1 MVDTDTRR
9 AIFVSTMKPPSILY
23 RSALAALLLLVSICL
38 PGVSRAAQVS
48 GVINLDQ
55 AIQMALDYSPNLKA
69 AMQDVNK
76 AEYGRKEAFTYYLPE
91 LSTSYSWRRVQTPA
105 EIKTS
110 SGDFTVGSKNNY
122 IWSTGFTQPLFTG
135 WRITSTYRLAE
146 LGVDLARVNLSLA
159 RLDVVLKV
167 KEAYF
172 VYLRSLKDVAVR
184 KLSVKLLQSQLKTSQ
199 DFYDVGIIPINDVL
213 KTKVELS
220 QAQQNL
226 VSADNQAAVNLTKL
240 NNLLGRPVN
249 QPIEVEDILK
259 HFPVDITYESARAQ
273 ALAQR
278 PELKALDLK
287 LKQADQSIRKA
298 QSGYWPELAV
308 RGSYDFDSDS
318 PELGD
323 SVEYDATGWSVV
335 AGLEW
340 TFWEWGRTKHQVD
353 QQRAG
358 KLKLKALHKDMEDQ
372 VDLQVKQSYLFLQ
385 EADKNI
391 ATAKIS
397 VEQAKENYRIT
408 RERYKEQL
416 TTNTELL
423 DAQTLLTQAQNNYYT
438 TLTVYNV
445 AYANLLRSM
454 GREK

>member
-1 MVDTDTRR
+1 
-9 AIFVSTMKPPSILY
+9 MKPTTPLY
-23 RSALAALLLLVSICL
+23 RYAAAIVLTMALLCA
-38 PGVSRAAQVS
+38 PGAAAAADAP
-48 GVINLDQ
+48 GAIGLDQ
-55 AIQMALDYSPNLKA
+55 AIKMALDYSPNLKA

-76 AEYGRKEAFTYYLPE
+76 AESGRKEAFTYYLPE
-91 LSTSYSWRRVQTPA
+91 LSTSYNLRQVQNPTQITTPLGQF
-105 EIKTS
+105 S
-110 SGDFTVGSKNNY
+110 VGEESNY
-122 IWSTGFTQPLFTG
+122 IWSTGFTQPIFTG
-135 WRITSTYRLAE
+135 WRITSSYRLAE
-146 LGVDLARVNLSLA
+146 LGVDLARVNYALA

-172 VYLRSLKDVAVR
+172 VYLRSLKDVSVR
-184 KLSVKLLQSQLKTSQ
+184 KLSVKLLESQLKTSQ

-220 QAQQNL
+220 QARQNL

-240 NNLLGRPVN
+240 NNLLGRSVN
-249 QPIEVEDILK
+249 QPIEVKDLLK
-259 HFPVDITYESARAQ
+259 HFAVDITYDSARAQ

-298 QSGYWPELAV
+298 KSGYWPEVAV
-308 RGSYDFDSDS
+308 RGSYEFNSDK

-323 SVEYDATGWSVV
+323 SQMYDATNWAVV
-335 AGLEW
+335 AGLDW
-340 TFWEWGRTKHQVD
+340 TFWEWGRTKHKVD
-353 QQRAG
+353 QERAS
-358 KLKLKALHKDMEDQ
+358 KLKVKALRKDMEDQ

-391 ATAKIS
+391 TTAKTS

-423 DAQTLLTQAQNNYYT
+423 DAQTLLTRAQNNYYT
-438 TLTVYNV
+438 ALTVYNV